1 MGCYLFSVMIKE
13 FLPIQCCDYWVLP
26 RQLVWIWA
34 LSHSVGLKMDLNM
47 GFTSSVGLNMGF
59 TPCVVCLKGF
69 IPISGL
75 FEGLYPHQWFVW
87 RALPRQCFDSSPEM
101 LPPIKNAECLYC
113 GVGLLPFWT
122 CPILSQRSYHYTIL
136 WVSYVFIHSC
146 ICNMHTNIIHA
157 WLHYQSY
164 F

>member
-101 LPPIKNAECLYC
+101 LPPIKDAECLYC
-113 GVGLLPFWT
+113 GVGLLPFLDL
-122 CPILSQRSYHYTIL
+122 PNL
-136 WVSYVFIHSC
+136 VSTVLPLYYPMSFIHVHSFMHIQHAYKYHSC
-146 ICNMHTNIIHA
+146 MVA
-157 WLHYQSY
+157 LPVL

>member
-87 RALPRQCFDSSPEM
+87 RALPRQCFDSSLEM
-101 LPPIKNAECLYC
+101 LPPIKNVKCLYC

-146 ICNMHTNIIHA
+146 ICSMHTNITRMFT
-157 WLHYQSY
+157 LSVPL
-164 F
+164 